1 MLTVV
6 GRPEGHPEL
15 MKPNSHSLIA
25 AAERL
30 DVDVSLCALI
40 GDSLTDIQAA
50 HTIGSAAIGFADKP
64 HKHRLHASH
73 CPGDQPPAGHLTA
86 HVARSCHRFL
96 YFIKPASSRRCLR
109 RGRFPALAAPALL
122 PSARLALPPPTRA
135 RSG

>member
-50 HTIGSAAIGFADKP
+50 HTIGGAAIGFADKP
-64 HKHRLHASH
+64 HKHRLFVEAGAEAVTDSMQAVAQAISPL
-73 CPGDQPPAGHLTA
+73 PGT
-86 HVARSCHRFL
+86 
-96 YFIKPASSRRCLR
+96 
-109 RGRFPALAAPALL
+109 
-122 PSARLALPPPTRA
+122 
-135 RSG
+135 